1 MAVLLTI
8 VFPSSFLLLSQSF
21 LILPPPSSYSF
32 LFFSSS
38 FLPRSHFE
46 KRIYMNEFMT
56 GSISSNPIK
65 SPLSLAVFED
75 TGWYK
80 INYDGAQVLDWGN
93 GLGCSFA
100 EEKCSRWP
108 QAATDRGYDKERAH
122 HCVMTFEHD
131 LIHC

>member
-1 MAVLLTI
+1 
-8 VFPSSFLLLSQSF
+8 
-21 LILPPPSSYSF
+21 
-32 LFFSSS
+32 
-38 FLPRSHFE
+38 
-46 KRIYMNEFMT
+46 MNEFMT

-100 EEKCSRWP
+100 EERCSQWP
-108 QAATDRGYDKERAH
+108 QAATDRGYDQRACTPLYNDIIQ
-122 HCVMTFEHD
+122 CVARPICARVT
-131 LIHC
+131 LR

>member
-1 MAVLLTI
+1 
-8 VFPSSFLLLSQSF
+8 
-21 LILPPPSSYSF
+21 
-32 LFFSSS
+32 
-38 FLPRSHFE
+38 
-46 KRIYMNEFMT
+46 MNEFMT

-100 EEKCSRWP
+100 EERCSQWP
-108 QAATDRGYDKERAH
+108 QAATDRGYDPRDQRVCTFIKYFSLYSVNVQCEGFAILTTKERAH
-122 HCVMTFEHD
+122 HCIMT
-131 LIHC
+131 